1 MKLKPIYLIEVLI
14 YLYFEAIEKTEYGY
28 RNNNLLYSIAMEN
41 DNLLNENMPVEKKA
55 VSQAKLDH
63 LARMRAR
70 KQELKK
76 DRQQAREEPTQR
88 KIRGK
93 NKQPE
98 APPVND
104 LDESD
109 ESQSESEDEPEPVQV
124 KVKKARPKAVKN
136 KKLKARKVRY
146 EPSESESESESESD
160 DEPPRRRG
168 KRESRRHVQHDDYE
182 EEPPQQQMSER
193 DHHMEMLRSQMFGG
207 GFY

>member
-1 MKLKPIYLIEVLI
+1 
-14 YLYFEAIEKTEYGY
+14 
-28 RNNNLLYSIAMEN
+28 MEN
-41 DNLLNENMPVEKKA
+41 DNLLDQNMPVEKKA

-70 KQELKK
+70 KQELNK
-76 DRQQAREEPTQR
+76 DRQQAREVPKER

-93 NKQPE
+93 NKEPE

-124 KVKKARPKAVKN
+124 KVRKARPKAVKN
-136 KKLKARKVRY
+136 KKLKAKKVRY
-146 EPSESESESESESD
+146 QPSESSGSESESED

-168 KRESRRHVQHDDYE
+168 KRESRRHV
-182 EEPPQQQMSER
+182 
-193 DHHMEMLRSQMFGG
+193 HMLSNKWFFCGI
-207 GFY
+207 F